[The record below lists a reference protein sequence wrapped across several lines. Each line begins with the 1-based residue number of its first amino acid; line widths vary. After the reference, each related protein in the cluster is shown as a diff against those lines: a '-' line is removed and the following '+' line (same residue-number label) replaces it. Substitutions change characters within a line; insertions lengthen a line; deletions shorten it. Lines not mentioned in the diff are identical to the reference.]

1 LRRIYRFLIIGL
13 LASLFLGAL
22 PTRVQALPPF
32 PSSFLGQVS
41 LNGLDIPVAVRIE
54 ALIDEKVVAYNHS
67 FMHEGHSFYF
77 LDVPGDDP
85 STAVIEG
92 GKAGQEITF
101 LIGGVE
107 AEQTANWASA
117 TNVRLDL
124 TASAP
129 YTFTPPPT
137 LTHTPTRTPTRT
149 LTPTRTST
157 LPPTQP
163 ALPNLAATSTPLVA
177 VQQAQ
182 ASLTANA
189 QSLYPLGE
197 EESEQLEVQEAYP
210 ISTTYPEA
218 PTAQE
223 ADAQVY
229 LPMAAE
235 GQGVPTSTPEV
246 VMVRR
251 AETKSVLE
259 QTLPW
264 LLVPLLILLV
274 AGVAAWRLLSGK
286 TTHNTKIGGEDE

>member
-1 LRRIYRFLIIGL
+1 MRRFYRSLIICL
-13 LASLFLGAL
+13 LASLFLGAM
-22 PTRVQALPPF
+22 PSAVQALPPF

-41 LNGLDIPVAVRIE
+41 LNGMDIPVAVRIE
-54 ALIDEKVVAYNHS
+54 ALINDKVVAYNHS

-107 AEQTANWASA
+107 AEQTASWASA

-137 LTHTPTRTPTRT
+137 LTNTPTRTPTHT
-149 LTPTRTST
+149 ATPTRT
-157 LPPTQP
+157 PTQP
-163 ALPNLAATSTPLVA
+163 ALPNLAATSTPFLA
-177 VQQAQ
+177 AQQAQ

-218 PTAQE
+218 PTEPE

-235 GQGVPTSTPEV
+235 GQAAPTSTPALV
-246 VMVRR
+246 TVRR
-251 AETKSVLE
+251 AETKSALQ

-274 AGVAAWRLLSGK
+274 AGVAAWRLLRGK
-286 TTHNTKIGGEDE
+286 TIKKTKIGGEDE

>member
-1 LRRIYRFLIIGL
+1 LRRFYRFLIIGL
-13 LASLFLGAL
+13 LASLLLGAL

-54 ALIDEKVVAYNHS
+54 ALINDKVVAYNHS

-101 LIGGVE
+101 LIGGIE
-107 AEQTANWASA
+107 AEQTATWASA

-124 TASAP
+124 TASAA

-137 LTHTPTRTPTRT
+137 LTNTPTRTPTRT
-149 LTPTRTST
+149 LTPTRT
-157 LPPTQP
+157 PTQP
-163 ALPNLAATSTPLVA
+163 ALPNLAATSTPFVA
-177 VQQAQ
+177 AQQAQ

-197 EESEQLEVQEAYP
+197 PEAEAEQIEVQEAYP
-210 ISTTYPEA
+210 ISTAYPEA

-235 GQGVPTSTPEV
+235 GQAAPTSTPEV

-251 AETKSVLE
+251 AETKSALE

-274 AGVAAWRLLSGK
+274 AGVAAWRLLRGK
-286 TTHNTKIGGEDE
+286 TIKKTKIGGEDE

>member
-1 LRRIYRFLIIGL
+1 MRRFYRSLIIGL
-13 LASLFLGAL
+13 LVSLFLGTL
-22 PTRVQALPPF
+22 PTRVQAIPPF
-32 PSSFLGQVS
+32 PSSFSGQVS

-54 ALIDEKVVAYNHS
+54 ALINGQVYAYNHS
-67 FMHEGHSFYF
+67 FMHDGHSSYY
-77 LDVPGDDP
+77 LHVPGDDP

-101 LIGGVE
+101 LIGGIE
-107 AEQTANWASA
+107 AEQTATWASA

-124 TASAP
+124 TASAA

-137 LTHTPTRTPTRT
+137 LTNTPTRTPTRT
-149 LTPTRTST
+149 LTPTRT
-157 LPPTQP
+157 PTQP
-163 ALPNLAATSTPLVA
+163 ALPNLAATSTPFVA
-177 VQQAQ
+177 AQQAQ

-229 LPMAAE
+229 LPMAVE
-235 GQGVPTSTPEV
+235 GQAAPTSTPEV

-251 AETKSVLE
+251 AETKSALE

-274 AGVAAWRLLSGK
+274 AGLSAWRLLSGK
-286 TTHNTKIGGEDE
+286 TTQNTKIGGEDE

>member
-1 LRRIYRFLIIGL
+1 MRRIYRFLIIGL

-22 PTRVQALPPF
+22 PTRVLALPPF

-107 AEQTANWASA
+107 AKQTATWASA

-149 LTPTRTST
+149 ATST
-157 LPPTQP
+157 RPPTQP
-163 ALPNLAATSTPLVA
+163 ALPNLAATSTPFVA
-177 VQQAQ
+177 AQQAQ

-189 QSLYPLGE
+189 PSLYPLGE

-235 GQGVPTSTPEV
+235 GLAVPTSTPEV

-251 AETKSVLE
+251 AETKSALQ

-286 TTHNTKIGGEDE
+286 TIQKTKIGGEGE

>member
-1 LRRIYRFLIIGL
+1 MRRFYRCLIIGL
-13 LASLFLGAL
+13 LASLLLGAL
-22 PTRVQALPPF
+22 PMRVQALPPF

-54 ALIDEKVVAYNHS
+54 ALIDDKVVAYNHS

-101 LIGGVE
+101 LIGGIE

-149 LTPTRTST
+149 LTPTRT
-157 LPPTQP
+157 PTQP
-163 ALPNLAATSTPLVA
+163 ALPNLAATSTPFVA
-177 VQQAQ
+177 AQQAQ

-189 QSLYPLGE
+189 QSLYPLGAPE
-197 EESEQLEVQEAYP
+197 VEAEQLDVQEASSMPTAYP
-210 ISTTYPEA
+210 GEA

-223 ADAQVY
+223 AEAQVY

-235 GQGVPTSTPEV
+235 GLAAPTSTPEV

-251 AETKSVLE
+251 AETKSALE

-286 TTHNTKIGGEDE
+286 TIQKTKIGGEGE

>member
-1 LRRIYRFLIIGL
+1 MRRFYRSLIIGL
-13 LASLFLGAL
+13 LASLLLGAL

-101 LIGGVE
+101 LIGGIE
-107 AEQTANWASA
+107 AEQTASWASA

-137 LTHTPTRTPTRT
+137 LTNTPTRTPTRT
-149 LTPTRTST
+149 LTPTRT
-157 LPPTQP
+157 PTQP
-163 ALPNLAATSTPLVA
+163 ALPNLAATSTPFVA
-177 VQQAQ
+177 AQQAQ

-189 QSLYPLGE
+189 QSLYPLGTPE
-197 EESEQLEVQEAYP
+197 AQAEQLDVQEASSMPTAYP
-210 ISTTYPEA
+210 GEA

-223 ADAQVY
+223 AEAQVY

-235 GQGVPTSTPEV
+235 GLAAPTSTPEV

-251 AETKSVLE
+251 AETKSALE

-274 AGVAAWRLLSGK
+274 AGLFAWRMLSGK
-286 TTHNTKIGGEDE
+286 TIKKIKIGGEDE

>member
-1 LRRIYRFLIIGL
+1 MRRFYRFLIIGL
-13 LASLFLGAL
+13 LASLLLGAL

-101 LIGGVE
+101 LIGGIE
-107 AEQTANWASA
+107 AEQTATWASA

-137 LTHTPTRTPTRT
+137 LTHTPTRMPTRTATPTRT
-149 LTPTRTST
+149 
-157 LPPTQP
+157 PTQP
-163 ALPNLAATSTPLVA
+163 ALPNLAATSTPFVA
-177 VQQAQ
+177 AQQAQ

-197 EESEQLEVQEAYP
+197 PEAEAEQLDVQEASSMPTAYP
-210 ISTTYPEA
+210 GEA

-235 GQGVPTSTPEV
+235 GLAVPTSTPEV

-251 AETKSVLE
+251 AETKSALE

-274 AGVAAWRLLSGK
+274 AGLFAWRMLSGK
-286 TTHNTKIGGEDE
+286 TIKKIKIGGEDE

>member
-1 LRRIYRFLIIGL
+1 MRRFYRFLIIGL
-13 LASLFLGAL
+13 LASLLLGAL

-54 ALIDEKVVAYNHS
+54 ALINDKVVAYNHS

-101 LIGGVE
+101 LIGGIE
-107 AEQTANWASA
+107 AEQTATWASA

-124 TASAP
+124 TASAA

-137 LTHTPTRTPTRT
+137 LTNTPTRTPTRT
-149 LTPTRTST
+149 LTPTRT
-157 LPPTQP
+157 PTQP
-163 ALPNLAATSTPLVA
+163 ALPNLAATSTPFVA
-177 VQQAQ
+177 AQQAQ

-229 LPMAAE
+229 LPMAVE
-235 GQGVPTSTPEV
+235 GQAAPTSTPEV

-251 AETKSVLE
+251 AETKSALE

-274 AGVAAWRLLSGK
+274 AGLSAWRLLSGK
-286 TTHNTKIGGEDE
+286 TTQNTKIGGEDE

>member
-1 LRRIYRFLIIGL
+1 MRRFSRSLIICL
-13 LASLFLGAL
+13 LASLLLSAL
-22 PTRVQALPPF
+22 PKSVQALPPF

-54 ALIDEKVVAYNHS
+54 ALINGQVYAYNHS

-85 STAVIEG
+85 STAVVEG
-92 GKAGQEITF
+92 GKAGQQITF

-107 AEQTANWASA
+107 AEQTASWASA

-124 TASAP
+124 SASAP

-149 LTPTRTST
+149 LTPTRT
-157 LPPTQP
+157 PTQP
-163 ALPNLAATSTPLVA
+163 ALPNLAATSTPFVA
-177 VQQAQ
+177 AQQAQ

-197 EESEQLEVQEAYP
+197 EEAQIEPAEMQEAYP
-210 ISTTYPEA
+210 ISTAYPEA
-218 PTAQE
+218 PTTQE

-235 GQGVPTSTPEV
+235 GQAAPTSTPEV

-251 AETKSVLE
+251 AETKSALE

-274 AGVAAWRLLSGK
+274 AGVAAWRLLRGK
-286 TTHNTKIGGEDE
+286 TIKKTKIGGEDE